1 MYMTNLITKIN
12 KQIKDDRGS
21 IQILINKYVSVL
33 ELTKIERDI
42 PYLAY
47 IIDTSVNHIN
57 EKHKDL
63 PQDWKTWSVLL
74 ITNKYYRNKIKSI
87 ESISKTID
95 EFISYWKSN
104 YNDYCENIISAT
116 EYDRDRG
123 FVYRFLLK

>member
-1 MYMTNLITKIN
+1 MTNLITKID